1 MTYKHNTPTF
11 NVNRKVV
18 NFKDFSKDIESEKE
32 ELNKIKRQN
41 KPNSERQQLIGG
53 ERAKYNKV
61 THKLDRNFSP
71 DIVKGKIDAIE
82 ELEESK
88 MYENQIHIPEE
99 YSGVR
104 MELGESTSP
113 QDIIDLYN
121 NYVEEGVP
129 LVSYSEYGTEGKFYN
144 EDDDEIPTDV
154 ILDELNYSIVGDE
167 SIEESKVFETRIDDE
182 AYHKLIK
189 LSSYR
194 KMVNKF
200 REAINEFQDSAE
212 GVYDDGDSDQ
222 LMAFASVIQDALDE
236 AQ

>member
-1 MTYKHNTPTF
+1 MTYKDNQPTF

-32 ELNKIKRQN
+32 ELDKIKRQN
-41 KPNSERQQLIGG
+41 KPNSERQQRIGNT
-53 ERAKYNKV
+53 RIKYNKV
-61 THKLDRNFSP
+61 THKLDWNLSP
-71 DIVKGKIDAIE
+71 DMIKDKIDAIE
-82 ELEESK
+82 ELDESK
-88 MYENQIHIPEE
+88 I
-99 YSGVR
+99 
-104 MELGESTSP
+104 
-113 QDIIDLYN
+113 
-121 NYVEEGVP
+121 
-129 LVSYSEYGTEGKFYN
+129 
-144 EDDDEIPTDV
+144 
-154 ILDELNYSIVGDE
+154 
-167 SIEESKVFETRIDDE
+167 FETRIDDE

-194 KMVNKF
+194 KMVDKF

>member
-1 MTYKHNTPTF
+1 MTYKDNQPTF

-32 ELNKIKRQN
+32 ELDKIKRQN
-41 KPNSERQQLIGG
+41 EPNSERQQRIGNT
-53 ERAKYNKV
+53 RIKYNKV
-61 THKLDRNFSP
+61 THKLDWNLSP
-71 DIVKGKIDAIE
+71 DMVKDKIDAIE
-82 ELEESK
+82 ELDESK
-88 MYENQIHIPEE
+88 I
-99 YSGVR
+99 
-104 MELGESTSP
+104 
-113 QDIIDLYN
+113 
-121 NYVEEGVP
+121 
-129 LVSYSEYGTEGKFYN
+129 
-144 EDDDEIPTDV
+144 
-154 ILDELNYSIVGDE
+154 
-167 SIEESKVFETRIDDE
+167 FETRIDDE

-222 LMAFASVIQDALDE
+222 LMAFASVIQDAFDE